1 MNKFDDLYFKKAA
14 WLCEASEDDDDEDKV
29 EEDETETDDTAE
41 DADVEA
47 VEEIECPDCDGTG
60 EDEDGEECETCGG
73 TGVIAPEE
81 SEEDIVADAEDA
93 ISDAEDDDDDDAE
106 ADPDAEPDP
115 DEEYELDL
123 ADPVCPCCGA
133 HLNVISDAE
142 TDTEEPATEEDVP
155 TTEVDGFE
163 VVDPSIMGPE
173 TNIYYSDEDAEPV
186 EYSEDGEDDDD
197 DVDESTKVKENE
209 EQINEGLFGNKFGR
223 TKHDLN
229 EALVAELKDVP
240 AGDRKKIIYVLN
252 DNGFEDRVKEY
263 GFKADDDLG
272 EFWFGVAQVLGFVP
286 SHCEDLGNGIVK
298 INGKKCKSAL
308 DAYKTIVFTSEVEGA
323 NEVDESTKV
332 NEGLFDRNKTG
343 NDLNPEFVKDFTN
356 VAVDDRKKIISIL
369 LESGISERELKE
381 AGFQEDEDLG
391 DFWNDV
397 AYCLGFQ
404 VTNGCEVKNGVLVI
418 SGRKCKTA
426 LDAYKTI
433 VHTCQVRDIA
443 ESTQVN
449 ECGAGCCGGK
459 KKKDKKKK
467 KKDIDEVYD
476 IVKELQLKTLID
488 ESEADVTFIYDE
500 SVDNIVDSEVY
511 SDLCEALDTLDEID
525 YEVDDQDPS
534 CLAVWE
540 K

>member
-93 ISDAEDDDDDDAE
+93 ISDAEDDDDDAE

-163 VVDPSIMGPE
+163 VADPSIMGPE

-186 EYSEDGEDDDD
+186 EYEEDGEEDDDD
-197 DVDESTKVKENE
+197 DVD
-209 EQINEGLFGNKFGR
+209 
-223 TKHDLN
+223 
-229 EALVAELKDVP
+229 
-240 AGDRKKIIYVLN
+240 
-252 DNGFEDRVKEY
+252 
-263 GFKADDDLG
+263 
-272 EFWFGVAQVLGFVP
+272 
-286 SHCEDLGNGIVK
+286 
-298 INGKKCKSAL
+298 
-308 DAYKTIVFTSEVEGA
+308 
-323 NEVDESTKV
+323 
-332 NEGLFDRNKTG
+332 
-343 NDLNPEFVKDFTN
+343 
-356 VAVDDRKKIISIL
+356 
-369 LESGISERELKE
+369 
-381 AGFQEDEDLG
+381 
-391 DFWNDV
+391 
-397 AYCLGFQ
+397 
-404 VTNGCEVKNGVLVI
+404 
-418 SGRKCKTA
+418 
-426 LDAYKTI
+426 
-433 VHTCQVRDIA
+433 

-449 ECGAGCCGGK
+449 ECGAGCCGG

-500 SVDNIVDSEVY
+500 SVDNIVDSKAY

>member
-14 WLCEASEDDDDEDKV
+14 WLCEASEADDDEDKV

-93 ISDAEDDDDDDAE
+93 ISDAEDDDDDAE
-106 ADPDAEPDP
+106 ADPDVEPDP

-133 HLNVISDAE
+133 HLNVISDTE
-142 TDTEEPATEEDVP
+142 TDAEETAADEDVP

-163 VVDPSIMGPE
+163 VADPSIMGPE

-197 DVDESTKVKENE
+197 D
-209 EQINEGLFGNKFGR
+209 
-223 TKHDLN
+223 
-229 EALVAELKDVP
+229 
-240 AGDRKKIIYVLN
+240 
-252 DNGFEDRVKEY
+252 
-263 GFKADDDLG
+263 
-272 EFWFGVAQVLGFVP
+272 
-286 SHCEDLGNGIVK
+286 
-298 INGKKCKSAL
+298 
-308 DAYKTIVFTSEVEGA
+308 
-323 NEVDESTKV
+323 VDESTKV

-369 LESGISERELKE
+369 LESGISERELKK

-449 ECGAGCCGGK
+449 EAKQIMKHAG
-459 KKKDKKKK
+459 
-467 KKDIDEVYD
+467 YTLL
-476 IVKELQLKTLID
+476 KEGNMSIEKITD
-488 ESEADVTFIYDE
+488 M
-500 SVDNIVDSEVY
+500 
-511 SDLCEALDTLDEID
+511 ALEYLDEQDLETNLYSQVESSILDGDMESDFQMEFNDDFPFGNELKDWVTSWVDAQID
-525 YEVDDQDPS
+525 NCRDDYDTDDF
-534 CLAVWE
+534 
-540 K
+540 

>member
-93 ISDAEDDDDDDAE
+93 ISDAEDDDDDDVE
-106 ADPDAEPDP
+106 TDPDAEPDP

-133 HLNVISDAE
+133 HLNVISDTE
-142 TDTEEPATEEDVP
+142 TDAEETATEEDVP

-163 VVDPSIMGPE
+163 VADPSIMGPE
-173 TNIYYSDEDAEPV
+173 TNIYYSDEDTEPV

-197 DVDESTKVKENE
+197 DVDEST
-209 EQINEGLFGNKFGR
+209 Q
-223 TKHDLN
+223 
-229 EALVAELKDVP
+229 
-240 AGDRKKIIYVLN
+240 
-252 DNGFEDRVKEY
+252 
-263 GFKADDDLG
+263 
-272 EFWFGVAQVLGFVP
+272 
-286 SHCEDLGNGIVK
+286 
-298 INGKKCKSAL
+298 
-308 DAYKTIVFTSEVEGA
+308 
-323 NEVDESTKV
+323 V

-381 AGFQEDEDLG
+381 AGFQQDEDLG

-449 ECGAGCCGGK
+449 ECGAGCCSGK
-459 KKKDKKKK
+459 KKKDKKK

-476 IVKELQLKTLID
+476 IVNELQLKTLID

>member
-93 ISDAEDDDDDDAE
+93 ISDAEDDDDDVE

-133 HLNVISDAE
+133 HLNVISDTE
-142 TDTEEPATEEDVP
+142 TEEPDAEEDVP

-163 VVDPSIMGPE
+163 VADPSIMGPE
-173 TNIYYSDEDAEPV
+173 TNIYYSDEDTEPV
-186 EYSEDGEDDDD
+186 EYSEDGEDIDDD
-197 DVDESTKVKENE
+197 D
-209 EQINEGLFGNKFGR
+209 
-223 TKHDLN
+223 
-229 EALVAELKDVP
+229 
-240 AGDRKKIIYVLN
+240 
-252 DNGFEDRVKEY
+252 
-263 GFKADDDLG
+263 DD
-272 EFWFGVAQVLGFVP
+272 
-286 SHCEDLGNGIVK
+286 
-298 INGKKCKSAL
+298 
-308 DAYKTIVFTSEVEGA
+308 
-323 NEVDESTKV
+323 VDESTKV

-369 LESGISERELKE
+369 LESGISERELKK

-476 IVKELQLKTLID
+476 IVNELQLKTLID

>member
-93 ISDAEDDDDDDAE
+93 ISDAEDDNDDAE

-133 HLNVISDAE
+133 HLNVISDTE
-142 TDTEEPATEEDVP
+142 TDAEETAADEDVP

-163 VVDPSIMGPE
+163 VADPSIMGPE
-173 TNIYYSDEDAEPV
+173 TNIYYSDEDTEPV
-186 EYSEDGEDDDD
+186 EYSEDGEDVDDD
-197 DVDESTKVKENE
+197 D
-209 EQINEGLFGNKFGR
+209 
-223 TKHDLN
+223 
-229 EALVAELKDVP
+229 
-240 AGDRKKIIYVLN
+240 N
-252 DNGFEDRVKEY
+252 D
-263 GFKADDDLG
+263 
-272 EFWFGVAQVLGFVP
+272 
-286 SHCEDLGNGIVK
+286 
-298 INGKKCKSAL
+298 
-308 DAYKTIVFTSEVEGA
+308 
-323 NEVDESTKV
+323 VDESTKV

-369 LESGISERELKE
+369 LESGISERELKK

-476 IVKELQLKTLID
+476 IVNELQLKTLID

>member
-93 ISDAEDDDDDDAE
+93 ISDAEDDDDVQ
-106 ADPDAEPDP
+106 PDP

-133 HLNVISDAE
+133 HLNVISDTE
-142 TDTEEPATEEDVP
+142 TDAEETDTEEDVP

-163 VVDPSIMGPE
+163 VADPSIMGPE

-197 DVDESTKVKENE
+197 VDEST
-209 EQINEGLFGNKFGR
+209 Q
-223 TKHDLN
+223 
-229 EALVAELKDVP
+229 
-240 AGDRKKIIYVLN
+240 
-252 DNGFEDRVKEY
+252 
-263 GFKADDDLG
+263 
-272 EFWFGVAQVLGFVP
+272 
-286 SHCEDLGNGIVK
+286 
-298 INGKKCKSAL
+298 
-308 DAYKTIVFTSEVEGA
+308 
-323 NEVDESTKV
+323 V
-332 NEGLFDRNKTG
+332 NEGLFNRNKTG

-356 VAVDDRKKIISIL
+356 VAVDDKKKIISIL

-449 ECGAGCCGGK
+449 EAKKILKNVGMSLEDKIENMALEYLYEVGDDFDSMLYSQIESSITDGDMIDDFNYEFKDGNYPKGK
-459 KKKDKKKK
+459 KLKEWITDWVNAQ
-467 KKDIDEVYD
+467 IDNCIDNYD
-476 IVKELQLKTLID
+476 TD
-488 ESEADVTFIYDE
+488 EE
-500 SVDNIVDSEVY
+500 
-511 SDLCEALDTLDEID
+511 
-525 YEVDDQDPS
+525 
-534 CLAVWE
+534 
-540 K
+540 

>member
-93 ISDAEDDDDDDAE
+93 ISDAEDDEDDAE
-106 ADPDAEPDP
+106 ADPDVEPDP

-133 HLNVISDAE
+133 HLNVISDTE
-142 TDTEEPATEEDVP
+142 TDTEEEPAAEEDVP

-163 VVDPSIMGPE
+163 VADPSIMGPE

-186 EYSEDGEDDDD
+186 EYEEDGEDDDD
-197 DVDESTKVKENE
+197 D
-209 EQINEGLFGNKFGR
+209 
-223 TKHDLN
+223 
-229 EALVAELKDVP
+229 
-240 AGDRKKIIYVLN
+240 
-252 DNGFEDRVKEY
+252 
-263 GFKADDDLG
+263 
-272 EFWFGVAQVLGFVP
+272 
-286 SHCEDLGNGIVK
+286 
-298 INGKKCKSAL
+298 
-308 DAYKTIVFTSEVEGA
+308 
-323 NEVDESTKV
+323 VDESTKV

-459 KKKDKKKK
+459 KKDKKKKK

>member
-81 SEEDIVADAEDA
+81 SEEDIVADAEVA
-93 ISDAEDDDDDDAE
+93 ISDAEDDDNDAE

-133 HLNVISDAE
+133 HLNVISDTE
-142 TDTEEPATEEDVP
+142 TEEPATEEDVP

-163 VVDPSIMGPE
+163 VADPSIMGPE

-186 EYSEDGEDDDD
+186 EYEEDEDDDD
-197 DVDESTKVKENE
+197 DVDESTQV
-209 EQINEGLFGNKFGR
+209 
-223 TKHDLN
+223 N
-229 EALVAELKDVP
+229 EAKRIMKNNGYRVLKEKEVNLDNLVKNIFELLTAYDIEASDNEV
-240 AGDRKKIIYVLN
+240 KKLVLN
-252 DNGFEDRVKEY
+252 YIDSGRDVEHASAEDVIELDLDNEPDSVLKYNGGIHFWIKEGRY
-263 GFKADDDLG
+263 
-272 EFWFGVAQVLGFVP
+272 
-286 SHCEDLGNGIVK
+286 
-298 INGKKCKSAL
+298 
-308 DAYKTIVFTSEVEGA
+308 
-323 NEVDESTKV
+323 NEYFDESTK
-332 NEGLFDRNKTG
+332 
-343 NDLNPEFVKDFTN
+343 
-356 VAVDDRKKIISIL
+356 
-369 LESGISERELKE
+369 
-381 AGFQEDEDLG
+381 
-391 DFWNDV
+391 
-397 AYCLGFQ
+397 
-404 VTNGCEVKNGVLVI
+404 
-418 SGRKCKTA
+418 
-426 LDAYKTI
+426 
-433 VHTCQVRDIA
+433 
-443 ESTQVN
+443 VN
-449 ECGAGCCGGK
+449 ECGAGCCGG

-500 SVDNIVDSEVY
+500 SVDNIVDSKAY

>member
-14 WLCEASEDDDDEDKV
+14 WLCEASEEDDDDEDKV
-29 EEDETETDDTAE
+29 EEDETETE

-93 ISDAEDDDDDDAE
+93 VADAEDDVDGDEDDVDPE
-106 ADPDAEPDP
+106 ADP

-133 HLNVISDAE
+133 HLNVISDTE
-142 TDTEEPATEEDVP
+142 TDAEEEPTTEEDVP

-163 VVDPSIMGPE
+163 VADPSIMGPE

-186 EYSEDGEDDDD
+186 EYEEEDEEDDD
-197 DVDESTKVKENE
+197 DVDESTK
-209 EQINEGLFGNKFGR
+209 
-223 TKHDLN
+223 
-229 EALVAELKDVP
+229 
-240 AGDRKKIIYVLN
+240 
-252 DNGFEDRVKEY
+252 
-263 GFKADDDLG
+263 
-272 EFWFGVAQVLGFVP
+272 
-286 SHCEDLGNGIVK
+286 
-298 INGKKCKSAL
+298 
-308 DAYKTIVFTSEVEGA
+308 
-323 NEVDESTKV
+323 
-332 NEGLFDRNKTG
+332 
-343 NDLNPEFVKDFTN
+343 
-356 VAVDDRKKIISIL
+356 
-369 LESGISERELKE
+369 
-381 AGFQEDEDLG
+381 
-391 DFWNDV
+391 
-397 AYCLGFQ
+397 
-404 VTNGCEVKNGVLVI
+404 
-418 SGRKCKTA
+418 
-426 LDAYKTI
+426 
-433 VHTCQVRDIA
+433 
-443 ESTQVN
+443 VN

-467 KKDIDEVYD
+467 KKDIDEVFD

>member
-29 EEDETETDDTAE
+29 EEDEIETDDTAE

-93 ISDAEDDDDDDAE
+93 ISDAEDDDDDAE
-106 ADPDAEPDP
+106 ADQDVEPDP

-133 HLNVISDAE
+133 HLNVISDTE
-142 TDTEEPATEEDVP
+142 TDAEEPATEEDVP

-163 VVDPSIMGPE
+163 VADPSIMGPE

-197 DVDESTKVKENE
+197 DVDEST
-209 EQINEGLFGNKFGR
+209 Q
-223 TKHDLN
+223 
-229 EALVAELKDVP
+229 
-240 AGDRKKIIYVLN
+240 
-252 DNGFEDRVKEY
+252 
-263 GFKADDDLG
+263 
-272 EFWFGVAQVLGFVP
+272 
-286 SHCEDLGNGIVK
+286 
-298 INGKKCKSAL
+298 
-308 DAYKTIVFTSEVEGA
+308 
-323 NEVDESTKV
+323 V

-433 VHTCQVRDIA
+433 VHTCHVRDIA

-476 IVKELQLKTLID
+476 IVNELQLKTLID

>member
-93 ISDAEDDDDDDAE
+93 ISDAEDDDDDDVE
-106 ADPDAEPDP
+106 ADTDAEPDP

-142 TDTEEPATEEDVP
+142 TDTEETATEEDVP

-163 VVDPSIMGPE
+163 VADPSIMGPE

-197 DVDESTKVKENE
+197 DDDVDESTK
-209 EQINEGLFGNKFGR
+209 
-223 TKHDLN
+223 
-229 EALVAELKDVP
+229 
-240 AGDRKKIIYVLN
+240 
-252 DNGFEDRVKEY
+252 
-263 GFKADDDLG
+263 
-272 EFWFGVAQVLGFVP
+272 
-286 SHCEDLGNGIVK
+286 
-298 INGKKCKSAL
+298 
-308 DAYKTIVFTSEVEGA
+308 
-323 NEVDESTKV
+323 
-332 NEGLFDRNKTG
+332 
-343 NDLNPEFVKDFTN
+343 
-356 VAVDDRKKIISIL
+356 
-369 LESGISERELKE
+369 
-381 AGFQEDEDLG
+381 
-391 DFWNDV
+391 
-397 AYCLGFQ
+397 
-404 VTNGCEVKNGVLVI
+404 
-418 SGRKCKTA
+418 
-426 LDAYKTI
+426 
-433 VHTCQVRDIA
+433 
-443 ESTQVN
+443 VN
-449 ECGAGCCGGK
+449 ECGAGCCGG

-467 KKDIDEVYD
+467 KKDIDEVFD
-476 IVKELQLKTLID
+476 IVKKLQLKTLID

-500 SVDNIVDSEVY
+500 SVDNIVDSEAY
-511 SDLCEALDTLDEID
+511 FDLCEALDTLDEID

>member
-93 ISDAEDDDDDDAE
+93 ISDAEDDDDAE
-106 ADPDAEPDP
+106 ADPDVEPDP

-163 VVDPSIMGPE
+163 VADPSIMGPE
-173 TNIYYSDEDAEPV
+173 TNIYYSDEDTEPV

-197 DVDESTKVKENE
+197 D
-209 EQINEGLFGNKFGR
+209 
-223 TKHDLN
+223 
-229 EALVAELKDVP
+229 
-240 AGDRKKIIYVLN
+240 
-252 DNGFEDRVKEY
+252 
-263 GFKADDDLG
+263 
-272 EFWFGVAQVLGFVP
+272 
-286 SHCEDLGNGIVK
+286 
-298 INGKKCKSAL
+298 
-308 DAYKTIVFTSEVEGA
+308 
-323 NEVDESTKV
+323 VDESTKV

-459 KKKDKKKK
+459 KKDKKKDKKK
-467 KKDIDEVYD
+467 KKDIDEVFD

>member
-93 ISDAEDDDDDDAE
+93 ISDAEDDDDDVE

-133 HLNVISDAE
+133 HLNVISDTE

-163 VVDPSIMGPE
+163 VADPSIMGPE

-197 DVDESTKVKENE
+197 D
-209 EQINEGLFGNKFGR
+209 
-223 TKHDLN
+223 
-229 EALVAELKDVP
+229 
-240 AGDRKKIIYVLN
+240 
-252 DNGFEDRVKEY
+252 
-263 GFKADDDLG
+263 
-272 EFWFGVAQVLGFVP
+272 
-286 SHCEDLGNGIVK
+286 
-298 INGKKCKSAL
+298 
-308 DAYKTIVFTSEVEGA
+308 
-323 NEVDESTKV
+323 VDESTKV

-449 ECGAGCCGGK
+449 ECGAGCCSGK

-476 IVKELQLKTLID
+476 IVNELQLKTLID

>member
-1 MNKFDDLYFKKAA
+1 MNKFYDIYFKKAA

-29 EEDETETDDTAE
+29 KEDETETE

-93 ISDAEDDDDDDAE
+93 VADAEDDVDGDEDDVDPE
-106 ADPDAEPDP
+106 ADP

-133 HLNVISDAE
+133 HLNVISDTE
-142 TDTEEPATEEDVP
+142 TDAEEEPTTEEDVP

-163 VVDPSIMGPE
+163 VADPSIMGPE

-186 EYSEDGEDDDD
+186 EYEEDSEDDDD
-197 DVDESTKVKENE
+197 DVD
-209 EQINEGLFGNKFGR
+209 
-223 TKHDLN
+223 
-229 EALVAELKDVP
+229 
-240 AGDRKKIIYVLN
+240 
-252 DNGFEDRVKEY
+252 
-263 GFKADDDLG
+263 
-272 EFWFGVAQVLGFVP
+272 
-286 SHCEDLGNGIVK
+286 
-298 INGKKCKSAL
+298 
-308 DAYKTIVFTSEVEGA
+308 
-323 NEVDESTKV
+323 
-332 NEGLFDRNKTG
+332 
-343 NDLNPEFVKDFTN
+343 
-356 VAVDDRKKIISIL
+356 
-369 LESGISERELKE
+369 
-381 AGFQEDEDLG
+381 
-391 DFWNDV
+391 
-397 AYCLGFQ
+397 
-404 VTNGCEVKNGVLVI
+404 
-418 SGRKCKTA
+418 
-426 LDAYKTI
+426 
-433 VHTCQVRDIA
+433 

-467 KKDIDEVYD
+467 KKDIDEVFD

-534 CLAVWE
+534 CLAVW
-540 K
+540 KSNNN

>member
-93 ISDAEDDDDDDAE
+93 VADAEDDAEGDEDDDAE

-133 HLNVISDAE
+133 HLNVISDTE
-142 TDTEEPATEEDVP
+142 TDAEEETATEEDVP

-163 VVDPSIMGPE
+163 VADPSIMGPE

-186 EYSEDGEDDDD
+186 EYEEDGEEDDDD
-197 DVDESTKVKENE
+197 
-209 EQINEGLFGNKFGR
+209 
-223 TKHDLN
+223 
-229 EALVAELKDVP
+229 
-240 AGDRKKIIYVLN
+240 
-252 DNGFEDRVKEY
+252 
-263 GFKADDDLG
+263 
-272 EFWFGVAQVLGFVP
+272 
-286 SHCEDLGNGIVK
+286 
-298 INGKKCKSAL
+298 
-308 DAYKTIVFTSEVEGA
+308 
-323 NEVDESTKV
+323 VDESTKV

-343 NDLNPEFVKDFTN
+343 YDLNPEFVKDFTN

-381 AGFQEDEDLG
+381 AGFQQDEDLG

-476 IVKELQLKTLID
+476 IVNELQLKTLID

>member
-93 ISDAEDDDDDDAE
+93 VADAEDDAEGDEDDDAE

-133 HLNVISDAE
+133 HLNVISDTE
-142 TDTEEPATEEDVP
+142 TDAEEETAADEDVP

-163 VVDPSIMGPE
+163 VADPSIMGPE

-186 EYSEDGEDDDD
+186 EYEEDGEEDDDD
-197 DVDESTKVKENE
+197 D
-209 EQINEGLFGNKFGR
+209 
-223 TKHDLN
+223 
-229 EALVAELKDVP
+229 
-240 AGDRKKIIYVLN
+240 
-252 DNGFEDRVKEY
+252 
-263 GFKADDDLG
+263 
-272 EFWFGVAQVLGFVP
+272 
-286 SHCEDLGNGIVK
+286 
-298 INGKKCKSAL
+298 
-308 DAYKTIVFTSEVEGA
+308 
-323 NEVDESTKV
+323 VDESTKV

-381 AGFQEDEDLG
+381 AGFQQDEDLG

-467 KKDIDEVYD
+467 KKDIDEVFD

>member
-93 ISDAEDDDDDDAE
+93 ISDAEDDNDDAE
-106 ADPDAEPDP
+106 ADPDVEPDP

-133 HLNVISDAE
+133 HLNVISDTE
-142 TDTEEPATEEDVP
+142 TDAEETATEEDVP

-163 VVDPSIMGPE
+163 VADPSIMGPE

-186 EYSEDGEDDDD
+186 EYDEDGEEDDD
-197 DVDESTKVKENE
+197 DVDESTQV
-209 EQINEGLFGNKFGR
+209 
-223 TKHDLN
+223 N
-229 EALVAELKDVP
+229 EAKRIMKNNGYRVLKEKEVNLDNLVKNIFELLTAYDIEASDNEV
-240 AGDRKKIIYVLN
+240 KKLVLN
-252 DNGFEDRVKEY
+252 YIDSGRDVEHASAEDVIELDLDNEPDSVLKYNGGIHFWIKEGRY
-263 GFKADDDLG
+263 
-272 EFWFGVAQVLGFVP
+272 
-286 SHCEDLGNGIVK
+286 
-298 INGKKCKSAL
+298 
-308 DAYKTIVFTSEVEGA
+308 
-323 NEVDESTKV
+323 NEYFDESTK
-332 NEGLFDRNKTG
+332 
-343 NDLNPEFVKDFTN
+343 
-356 VAVDDRKKIISIL
+356 
-369 LESGISERELKE
+369 
-381 AGFQEDEDLG
+381 
-391 DFWNDV
+391 
-397 AYCLGFQ
+397 
-404 VTNGCEVKNGVLVI
+404 
-418 SGRKCKTA
+418 
-426 LDAYKTI
+426 
-433 VHTCQVRDIA
+433 
-443 ESTQVN
+443 VN
-449 ECGAGCCGGK
+449 ECGAGCCGG

-500 SVDNIVDSEVY
+500 SVDNIVDSKAY

>member
-29 EEDETETDDTAE
+29 KEDETETDDTAE

-93 ISDAEDDDDDDAE
+93 ISDAEDDDDT
-106 ADPDAEPDP
+106 EPDP

-133 HLNVISDAE
+133 HLNVISDTE
-142 TDTEEPATEEDVP
+142 TEEPATEEDVP

-163 VVDPSIMGPE
+163 VADPSIMGPE

-186 EYSEDGEDDDD
+186 EYDEDGEEDDD
-197 DVDESTKVKENE
+197 DVDEST
-209 EQINEGLFGNKFGR
+209 Q
-223 TKHDLN
+223 
-229 EALVAELKDVP
+229 
-240 AGDRKKIIYVLN
+240 
-252 DNGFEDRVKEY
+252 
-263 GFKADDDLG
+263 
-272 EFWFGVAQVLGFVP
+272 
-286 SHCEDLGNGIVK
+286 
-298 INGKKCKSAL
+298 
-308 DAYKTIVFTSEVEGA
+308 
-323 NEVDESTKV
+323 V

-500 SVDNIVDSEVY
+500 SVDNIVDSKAY

>member
-93 ISDAEDDDDDDAE
+93 ISDAEDDDDDDVE
-106 ADPDAEPDP
+106 ADQDAEPDP

-133 HLNVISDAE
+133 HLNVISDTE
-142 TDTEEPATEEDVP
+142 TDTEETATEEDVP

-163 VVDPSIMGPE
+163 VADPSIMGPE
-173 TNIYYSDEDAEPV
+173 TNIYYSDEDTEPV
-186 EYSEDGEDDDD
+186 EYEEDGEDDDD
-197 DVDESTKVKENE
+197 D
-209 EQINEGLFGNKFGR
+209 
-223 TKHDLN
+223 
-229 EALVAELKDVP
+229 
-240 AGDRKKIIYVLN
+240 
-252 DNGFEDRVKEY
+252 
-263 GFKADDDLG
+263 
-272 EFWFGVAQVLGFVP
+272 
-286 SHCEDLGNGIVK
+286 
-298 INGKKCKSAL
+298 
-308 DAYKTIVFTSEVEGA
+308 
-323 NEVDESTKV
+323 VDESTKV

-369 LESGISERELKE
+369 LESGISERELKK

-449 ECGAGCCGGK
+449 ECGAGCCGG

>member
-29 EEDETETDDTAE
+29 KEDETETE

-93 ISDAEDDDDDDAE
+93 VADAEDDVDGDEDDVDPE
-106 ADPDAEPDP
+106 ADP

-133 HLNVISDAE
+133 HLNVISDTE
-142 TDTEEPATEEDVP
+142 TDAEEEPTTEEDVP

-163 VVDPSIMGPE
+163 VADPSIMGPE

-186 EYSEDGEDDDD
+186 EYEEEDEEDDD
-197 DVDESTKVKENE
+197 DVDESTK
-209 EQINEGLFGNKFGR
+209 
-223 TKHDLN
+223 
-229 EALVAELKDVP
+229 
-240 AGDRKKIIYVLN
+240 
-252 DNGFEDRVKEY
+252 
-263 GFKADDDLG
+263 
-272 EFWFGVAQVLGFVP
+272 
-286 SHCEDLGNGIVK
+286 
-298 INGKKCKSAL
+298 
-308 DAYKTIVFTSEVEGA
+308 
-323 NEVDESTKV
+323 
-332 NEGLFDRNKTG
+332 
-343 NDLNPEFVKDFTN
+343 
-356 VAVDDRKKIISIL
+356 
-369 LESGISERELKE
+369 
-381 AGFQEDEDLG
+381 
-391 DFWNDV
+391 
-397 AYCLGFQ
+397 
-404 VTNGCEVKNGVLVI
+404 
-418 SGRKCKTA
+418 
-426 LDAYKTI
+426 
-433 VHTCQVRDIA
+433 
-443 ESTQVN
+443 VN

-459 KKKDKKKK
+459 KKKDKKKDKKK
-467 KKDIDEVYD
+467 KKDIDEVFD

-500 SVDNIVDSEVY
+500 SVDNIVDSEAY

>member
-93 ISDAEDDDDDDAE
+93 ISDAEDDDDDAE
-106 ADPDAEPDP
+106 ADPDVEPDP

-133 HLNVISDAE
+133 HLNVISDTE
-142 TDTEEPATEEDVP
+142 TDAEETAAEEDVP
-155 TTEVDGFE
+155 TTEIDGFE
-163 VVDPSIMGPE
+163 VADPSIMGPE

-186 EYSEDGEDDDD
+186 EYDEDGEEDDD
-197 DVDESTKVKENE
+197 DVDESTQV
-209 EQINEGLFGNKFGR
+209 
-223 TKHDLN
+223 N
-229 EALVAELKDVP
+229 EAKRIMKNNGYRVLKEKEVNLDNLVKNIFELLTAYDIEASDNEV
-240 AGDRKKIIYVLN
+240 KKLVLN
-252 DNGFEDRVKEY
+252 YIDSGRDVEHASAEDVIELDLDNEPDSVLKYNGGIHFWIKEGRY
-263 GFKADDDLG
+263 
-272 EFWFGVAQVLGFVP
+272 
-286 SHCEDLGNGIVK
+286 
-298 INGKKCKSAL
+298 
-308 DAYKTIVFTSEVEGA
+308 
-323 NEVDESTKV
+323 NEYFDESTK
-332 NEGLFDRNKTG
+332 
-343 NDLNPEFVKDFTN
+343 
-356 VAVDDRKKIISIL
+356 
-369 LESGISERELKE
+369 
-381 AGFQEDEDLG
+381 
-391 DFWNDV
+391 
-397 AYCLGFQ
+397 
-404 VTNGCEVKNGVLVI
+404 
-418 SGRKCKTA
+418 
-426 LDAYKTI
+426 
-433 VHTCQVRDIA
+433 
-443 ESTQVN
+443 VN

-500 SVDNIVDSEVY
+500 SVDNIVDSEAY

>member
-93 ISDAEDDDDDDAE
+93 VADAEGDEDDDAE

-133 HLNVISDAE
+133 HLNVISDTE
-142 TDTEEPATEEDVP
+142 TDAEEPATEEDVP

-163 VVDPSIMGPE
+163 VADPSIMGPE

-186 EYSEDGEDDDD
+186 EYEEDDGEDDD
-197 DVDESTKVKENE
+197 DVDESTK
-209 EQINEGLFGNKFGR
+209 
-223 TKHDLN
+223 
-229 EALVAELKDVP
+229 
-240 AGDRKKIIYVLN
+240 
-252 DNGFEDRVKEY
+252 
-263 GFKADDDLG
+263 
-272 EFWFGVAQVLGFVP
+272 
-286 SHCEDLGNGIVK
+286 
-298 INGKKCKSAL
+298 
-308 DAYKTIVFTSEVEGA
+308 
-323 NEVDESTKV
+323 
-332 NEGLFDRNKTG
+332 
-343 NDLNPEFVKDFTN
+343 
-356 VAVDDRKKIISIL
+356 
-369 LESGISERELKE
+369 
-381 AGFQEDEDLG
+381 
-391 DFWNDV
+391 
-397 AYCLGFQ
+397 
-404 VTNGCEVKNGVLVI
+404 
-418 SGRKCKTA
+418 
-426 LDAYKTI
+426 
-433 VHTCQVRDIA
+433 
-443 ESTQVN
+443 VN

-459 KKKDKKKK
+459 KKDKKKDKKK
-467 KKDIDEVYD
+467 KKDIDEVFD

>member
-93 ISDAEDDDDDDAE
+93 ISDAEDDDDTE
-106 ADPDAEPDP
+106 LDP

-163 VVDPSIMGPE
+163 VADPSIMGPE

-186 EYSEDGEDDDD
+186 EYEEDGEDDDD
-197 DVDESTKVKENE
+197 D
-209 EQINEGLFGNKFGR
+209 
-223 TKHDLN
+223 
-229 EALVAELKDVP
+229 
-240 AGDRKKIIYVLN
+240 
-252 DNGFEDRVKEY
+252 
-263 GFKADDDLG
+263 
-272 EFWFGVAQVLGFVP
+272 
-286 SHCEDLGNGIVK
+286 
-298 INGKKCKSAL
+298 
-308 DAYKTIVFTSEVEGA
+308 
-323 NEVDESTKV
+323 VDESTKV

-369 LESGISERELKE
+369 LESGISERELKK

-449 ECGAGCCGGK
+449 EAKQIMKHAG
-459 KKKDKKKK
+459 
-467 KKDIDEVYD
+467 YTLL
-476 IVKELQLKTLID
+476 KEGNMSIEKITD
-488 ESEADVTFIYDE
+488 M
-500 SVDNIVDSEVY
+500 
-511 SDLCEALDTLDEID
+511 ALEYLDEQDLDSMLYSQVESSILDGDMESDFQMEFNDDFPSGNELKDWVTSWVDAQID
-525 YEVDDQDPS
+525 NCRDDYDTDDF
-534 CLAVWE
+534 
-540 K
+540 

>member
-93 ISDAEDDDDDDAE
+93 ISDAEDDDDDAE

-133 HLNVISDAE
+133 HLNVISDTE
-142 TDTEEPATEEDVP
+142 TEEPAAEEDVP

-163 VVDPSIMGPE
+163 VADPSIMGPE

-186 EYSEDGEDDDD
+186 EYEEDEDDDD
-197 DVDESTKVKENE
+197 DVD
-209 EQINEGLFGNKFGR
+209 
-223 TKHDLN
+223 
-229 EALVAELKDVP
+229 
-240 AGDRKKIIYVLN
+240 
-252 DNGFEDRVKEY
+252 
-263 GFKADDDLG
+263 
-272 EFWFGVAQVLGFVP
+272 
-286 SHCEDLGNGIVK
+286 
-298 INGKKCKSAL
+298 
-308 DAYKTIVFTSEVEGA
+308 
-323 NEVDESTKV
+323 
-332 NEGLFDRNKTG
+332 
-343 NDLNPEFVKDFTN
+343 
-356 VAVDDRKKIISIL
+356 
-369 LESGISERELKE
+369 
-381 AGFQEDEDLG
+381 
-391 DFWNDV
+391 
-397 AYCLGFQ
+397 
-404 VTNGCEVKNGVLVI
+404 
-418 SGRKCKTA
+418 
-426 LDAYKTI
+426 
-433 VHTCQVRDIA
+433 

-467 KKDIDEVYD
+467 KKDIDEVFD

-500 SVDNIVDSEVY
+500 SVDNIVDSEAY

>member
-93 ISDAEDDDDDDAE
+93 ISDAEDDDDDVE

-133 HLNVISDAE
+133 HLNVISDTE
-142 TDTEEPATEEDVP
+142 TEEPATEEDVP

-163 VVDPSIMGPE
+163 VADPSIMGPE

-186 EYSEDGEDDDD
+186 EYEEDGEEDD
-197 DVDESTKVKENE
+197 DVDEST
-209 EQINEGLFGNKFGR
+209 Q
-223 TKHDLN
+223 
-229 EALVAELKDVP
+229 
-240 AGDRKKIIYVLN
+240 
-252 DNGFEDRVKEY
+252 
-263 GFKADDDLG
+263 
-272 EFWFGVAQVLGFVP
+272 
-286 SHCEDLGNGIVK
+286 
-298 INGKKCKSAL
+298 
-308 DAYKTIVFTSEVEGA
+308 
-323 NEVDESTKV
+323 V

-459 KKKDKKKK
+459 KKDKKK

>member
-93 ISDAEDDDDDDAE
+93 ISDAEDDDDDVE
-106 ADPDAEPDP
+106 TDPDAEPDP

-133 HLNVISDAE
+133 HLNVISDTE

-163 VVDPSIMGPE
+163 VADPSIMGPE

-186 EYSEDGEDDDD
+186 EYEEDEDDDD
-197 DVDESTKVKENE
+197 DVDESTKVNNAKKIVKHTGYRA
-209 EQINEGLFGNKFGR
+209 INEREIN
-223 TKHDLN
+223 LN
-229 EALVAELKDVP
+229 NLVKDIFELLTAYDIEASDNEV
-240 AGDRKKIIYVLN
+240 KKLVLN
-252 DNGFEDRVKEY
+252 YIDSGRDVEHASAEDVIELDLDNEPDSVLKYNGGIHYWIKEGRY
-263 GFKADDDLG
+263 
-272 EFWFGVAQVLGFVP
+272 
-286 SHCEDLGNGIVK
+286 
-298 INGKKCKSAL
+298 
-308 DAYKTIVFTSEVEGA
+308 
-323 NEVDESTKV
+323 NEYFDESTK
-332 NEGLFDRNKTG
+332 
-343 NDLNPEFVKDFTN
+343 
-356 VAVDDRKKIISIL
+356 
-369 LESGISERELKE
+369 
-381 AGFQEDEDLG
+381 
-391 DFWNDV
+391 
-397 AYCLGFQ
+397 
-404 VTNGCEVKNGVLVI
+404 
-418 SGRKCKTA
+418 
-426 LDAYKTI
+426 
-433 VHTCQVRDIA
+433 
-443 ESTQVN
+443 VN

-467 KKDIDEVYD
+467 KKDIDEVFD

-500 SVDNIVDSEVY
+500 SVDNIVDSEAY

>member
-1 MNKFDDLYFKKAA
+1 MNKFYDIYFKKAA

-29 EEDETETDDTAE
+29 KEDETETE

-93 ISDAEDDDDDDAE
+93 VADAEDDVDGDEDDVDPE
-106 ADPDAEPDP
+106 ADP

-133 HLNVISDAE
+133 HLNVISDTE
-142 TDTEEPATEEDVP
+142 TDAEEEPTTEEDVP

-163 VVDPSIMGPE
+163 VADPSIMGPE

-186 EYSEDGEDDDD
+186 EYEEDSEDDDD
-197 DVDESTKVKENE
+197 DVD
-209 EQINEGLFGNKFGR
+209 
-223 TKHDLN
+223 
-229 EALVAELKDVP
+229 
-240 AGDRKKIIYVLN
+240 
-252 DNGFEDRVKEY
+252 
-263 GFKADDDLG
+263 
-272 EFWFGVAQVLGFVP
+272 
-286 SHCEDLGNGIVK
+286 
-298 INGKKCKSAL
+298 
-308 DAYKTIVFTSEVEGA
+308 
-323 NEVDESTKV
+323 
-332 NEGLFDRNKTG
+332 
-343 NDLNPEFVKDFTN
+343 
-356 VAVDDRKKIISIL
+356 
-369 LESGISERELKE
+369 
-381 AGFQEDEDLG
+381 
-391 DFWNDV
+391 
-397 AYCLGFQ
+397 
-404 VTNGCEVKNGVLVI
+404 
-418 SGRKCKTA
+418 
-426 LDAYKTI
+426 
-433 VHTCQVRDIA
+433 

-467 KKDIDEVYD
+467 KKDIDEVFD

>member
-93 ISDAEDDDDDDAE
+93 ISDAEDDDDDV
-106 ADPDAEPDP
+106 EPDP

-142 TDTEEPATEEDVP
+142 TDAEETATEEDVP

-163 VVDPSIMGPE
+163 VADPSIMGPE

-197 DVDESTKVKENE
+197 DVDESTK
-209 EQINEGLFGNKFGR
+209 I
-223 TKHDLN
+223 
-229 EALVAELKDVP
+229 
-240 AGDRKKIIYVLN
+240 
-252 DNGFEDRVKEY
+252 
-263 GFKADDDLG
+263 
-272 EFWFGVAQVLGFVP
+272 
-286 SHCEDLGNGIVK
+286 
-298 INGKKCKSAL
+298 
-308 DAYKTIVFTSEVEGA
+308 
-323 NEVDESTKV
+323 

-369 LESGISERELKE
+369 LESGISERELKK

-467 KKDIDEVYD
+467 KDIDEVYD

>member
-93 ISDAEDDDDDDAE
+93 ISDAEDDDDDAE

-133 HLNVISDAE
+133 HLNVISDTE
-142 TDTEEPATEEDVP
+142 TEEPATEEDVP

-163 VVDPSIMGPE
+163 VADPSIMGPE

-186 EYSEDGEDDDD
+186 EYDEDGEDDDD
-197 DVDESTKVKENE
+197 DVDEST
-209 EQINEGLFGNKFGR
+209 Q
-223 TKHDLN
+223 
-229 EALVAELKDVP
+229 
-240 AGDRKKIIYVLN
+240 
-252 DNGFEDRVKEY
+252 
-263 GFKADDDLG
+263 
-272 EFWFGVAQVLGFVP
+272 
-286 SHCEDLGNGIVK
+286 
-298 INGKKCKSAL
+298 
-308 DAYKTIVFTSEVEGA
+308 
-323 NEVDESTKV
+323 V

-459 KKKDKKKK
+459 KKDKKK

-500 SVDNIVDSEVY
+500 SVDNIVDSEAY

>member
-93 ISDAEDDDDDDAE
+93 ISDAEDDDDDAE
-106 ADPDAEPDP
+106 ADPDVEPDP

-133 HLNVISDAE
+133 HLNVISDTE
-142 TDTEEPATEEDVP
+142 TDAEEPDAEEEDVP

-163 VVDPSIMGPE
+163 VADPSIMGPE

-186 EYSEDGEDDDD
+186 EYEEDEDDDD
-197 DVDESTKVKENE
+197 DVDESTK
-209 EQINEGLFGNKFGR
+209 I
-223 TKHDLN
+223 
-229 EALVAELKDVP
+229 
-240 AGDRKKIIYVLN
+240 
-252 DNGFEDRVKEY
+252 
-263 GFKADDDLG
+263 
-272 EFWFGVAQVLGFVP
+272 
-286 SHCEDLGNGIVK
+286 
-298 INGKKCKSAL
+298 
-308 DAYKTIVFTSEVEGA
+308 
-323 NEVDESTKV
+323 
-332 NEGLFDRNKTG
+332 
-343 NDLNPEFVKDFTN
+343 
-356 VAVDDRKKIISIL
+356 
-369 LESGISERELKE
+369 
-381 AGFQEDEDLG
+381 
-391 DFWNDV
+391 
-397 AYCLGFQ
+397 
-404 VTNGCEVKNGVLVI
+404 
-418 SGRKCKTA
+418 
-426 LDAYKTI
+426 
-433 VHTCQVRDIA
+433 
-443 ESTQVN
+443 N

-525 YEVDDQDPS
+525 YEVDDRDPS

>member
-93 ISDAEDDDDDDAE
+93 ISDAEDDNDDTE
-106 ADPDAEPDP
+106 ADQDAEPDP

-163 VVDPSIMGPE
+163 VADPSIMGPE

-186 EYSEDGEDDDD
+186 EYEEDGEEDDDD
-197 DVDESTKVKENE
+197 
-209 EQINEGLFGNKFGR
+209 
-223 TKHDLN
+223 
-229 EALVAELKDVP
+229 
-240 AGDRKKIIYVLN
+240 
-252 DNGFEDRVKEY
+252 
-263 GFKADDDLG
+263 
-272 EFWFGVAQVLGFVP
+272 
-286 SHCEDLGNGIVK
+286 
-298 INGKKCKSAL
+298 
-308 DAYKTIVFTSEVEGA
+308 
-323 NEVDESTKV
+323 VDESTKV

-369 LESGISERELKE
+369 LESGISERELKK

-449 ECGAGCCGGK
+449 ESGEGCCSGEK
-459 KKKDKKKK
+459 KKEKKKK
-467 KKDIDEVYD
+467 KKNIDEVYD
-476 IVKELQLKTLID
+476 IVNELQLKTLID

>member
-142 TDTEEPATEEDVP
+142 TDTEETATEEDVP

-163 VVDPSIMGPE
+163 VADPSIMGPE
-173 TNIYYSDEDAEPV
+173 TNIYYSDEDTEPV

-197 DVDESTKVKENE
+197 D
-209 EQINEGLFGNKFGR
+209 
-223 TKHDLN
+223 
-229 EALVAELKDVP
+229 
-240 AGDRKKIIYVLN
+240 
-252 DNGFEDRVKEY
+252 
-263 GFKADDDLG
+263 
-272 EFWFGVAQVLGFVP
+272 
-286 SHCEDLGNGIVK
+286 
-298 INGKKCKSAL
+298 
-308 DAYKTIVFTSEVEGA
+308 
-323 NEVDESTKV
+323 VDESTKV

-459 KKKDKKKK
+459 KKDKKKK

>member
-93 ISDAEDDDDDDAE
+93 ISDAEDDDDDVE
-106 ADPDAEPDP
+106 TDPDAEPDP

-133 HLNVISDAE
+133 HLNVISDTE
-142 TDTEEPATEEDVP
+142 TDAEETATEEDVP

-163 VVDPSIMGPE
+163 VADPSIMGPE

-186 EYSEDGEDDDD
+186 EYSEDSEDDDD
-197 DVDESTKVKENE
+197 D
-209 EQINEGLFGNKFGR
+209 
-223 TKHDLN
+223 
-229 EALVAELKDVP
+229 
-240 AGDRKKIIYVLN
+240 
-252 DNGFEDRVKEY
+252 
-263 GFKADDDLG
+263 
-272 EFWFGVAQVLGFVP
+272 
-286 SHCEDLGNGIVK
+286 
-298 INGKKCKSAL
+298 
-308 DAYKTIVFTSEVEGA
+308 
-323 NEVDESTKV
+323 VDESTKV

-449 ECGAGCCGGK
+449 ECGAGCCSGK
-459 KKKDKKKK
+459 KKKDKKK

-476 IVKELQLKTLID
+476 IVNELQLKTLID

>member
-81 SEEDIVADAEDA
+81 SEEDIVADTEDA
-93 ISDAEDDDDDDAE
+93 ISDAEDDDDDVE
-106 ADPDAEPDP
+106 ADP

-133 HLNVISDAE
+133 HLNVISDTE

-163 VVDPSIMGPE
+163 VADPSIMGPE

-197 DVDESTKVKENE
+197 D
-209 EQINEGLFGNKFGR
+209 
-223 TKHDLN
+223 
-229 EALVAELKDVP
+229 
-240 AGDRKKIIYVLN
+240 
-252 DNGFEDRVKEY
+252 
-263 GFKADDDLG
+263 
-272 EFWFGVAQVLGFVP
+272 
-286 SHCEDLGNGIVK
+286 
-298 INGKKCKSAL
+298 
-308 DAYKTIVFTSEVEGA
+308 
-323 NEVDESTKV
+323 VDESTKV

-467 KKDIDEVYD
+467 KDIDEVYD
-476 IVKELQLKTLID
+476 IVNELQLKTLID